1 MKLTCMLPSCA
12 VGWLN
17 EGTPGREECE
27 GTVFSTYQ
35 IKLRV
40 KHLYKLGRTMHVCDI
55 VSDLAPVHS
64 QGCATWTQRSQ
75 VI

>member
-40 KHLYKLGRTMHVCDI
+40 KHLYKLGRTWQNYARV
-55 VSDLAPVHS
+55 
-64 QGCATWTQRSQ
+64 
-75 VI
+75 